1 MFSPSI
7 VRLIS
12 FLTLT
17 LGLTSNPQ
25 ELNVKVINNS
35 NNIFFIVLIFN
46 FSFDKIDGNYNNK

>member
-1 MFSPSI
+1 
-7 VRLIS
+7 
-12 FLTLT
+12 
-17 LGLTSNPQ
+17 LTSNPQ